1 MLGLPGDGR
10 DYKIA
15 ASMLEALNIP
25 RVELLSN
32 NPDKAEQ
39 LIGYGID
46 VASRSSLVVGVGEEN
61 RSYLETKVERMG
73 HKINQED
80 LKQHRLDPEE

>member
-15 ASMLEALNIP
+15 ASMLEALGIP
-25 RVELLSN
+25 SIELLSN
-32 NPDKAEQ
+32 NPDKAAQ
-39 LIGYGID
+39 LESYGID
-46 VASRSSLVVGVGEEN
+46 VASRTPLVVGIGESN

-73 HKINQED
+73 HTIDEKEFEQ
-80 LKQHRLDPEE
+80 